1 MCKASLNSRDINRFH
16 LHFSHFLLTKW
27 RSRHVLVCENV
38 GENDFSW
45 EMKKEQKTKSK
56 NKKNQKAT
64 YRALSVT
71 SCPWLR
77 VYPLLTLHDRG
88 LDFVFQTDH
97 DTATE
102 LIINKDRPWC
112 HLGWTNPEGNP
123 PWILYFPLVQY
134 IHIYYQRRF
143 LTMTYEL
150 PQC

>member
-1 MCKASLNSRDINRFH
+1 MILAG
-16 LHFSHFLLTKW
+16 KW
-27 RSRHVLVCENV
+27 RKN
-38 GENDFSW
+38 
-45 EMKKEQKTKSK
+45 KKRKAKT
-56 NKKNQKAT
+56 KKNQKAT

-123 PWILYFPLVQY
+123 PWILYFPLVPY
-134 IHIYYQRRF
+134 IYIIKEGFSRWRMSYLNVSMTSLMYTQALFVFFESRF
-143 LTMTYEL
+143 
-150 PQC
+150 

>member
-1 MCKASLNSRDINRFH
+1 MILAG
-16 LHFSHFLLTKW
+16 KW
-27 RSRHVLVCENV
+27 RKN
-38 GENDFSW
+38 
-45 EMKKEQKTKSK
+45 KKQKAKT
-56 NKKNQKAT
+56 KKNQKAT

-102 LIINKDRPWC
+102 LIIYKDRPWC

-123 PWILYFPLVQY
+123 PEFFISPWYSTY
-134 IHIYYQRRF
+134 IYIIKEGFSRWRMSYLNVSMTSLMYTQALFVFFESRF
-143 LTMTYEL
+143 
-150 PQC
+150 